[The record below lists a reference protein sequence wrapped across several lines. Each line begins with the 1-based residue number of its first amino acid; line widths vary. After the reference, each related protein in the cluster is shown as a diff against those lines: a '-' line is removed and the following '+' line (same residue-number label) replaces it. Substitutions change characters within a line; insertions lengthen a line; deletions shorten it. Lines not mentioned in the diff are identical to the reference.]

1 MLLSAMVIKLLLG
14 VKYLSTTITGVFEHP
29 GKVPAFQM
37 VQHMVTVLAEMATD
51 VAFIFALS
59 SSTINFRVIS
69 AKLTSSQIRFVV
81 FNLLRILIRG

>member
-14 VKYLSTTITGVFEHP
+14 VKYLSTTITGVFEHS

-37 VQHMVTVLAEMATD
+37 VQHIINVPAEMATD
-51 VAFIFALS
+51 VAFSFTLS

-81 FNLLRILIRG
+81 FNL